1 MNLLTNSMP
10 GSLPPGV
17 RLDDDQEDEV
27 KMMDM
32 FVSILHFSNI
42 LNQKTFLKFLYRT
55 WTTTSSR
62 SAPAISF

>member
-32 FVSILHFSNI
+32 FNVDNYQQQI
-42 LNQKTFLKFLYRT
+42 
-55 WTTTSSR
+55 
-62 SAPAISF
+62 SARN